1 MLNSKNGENLV
12 FSEKFTK
19 VTKGDTVTF
28 KATKP
33 GHNAEFIPGARIDG
47 RPQAGAIHPGKVAA
61 DKLVATSGQVA
72 IQDGDL
78 PEGGVFVGKAYTAA
92 IISAALRDLA
102 GLT

>member
-1 MLNSKNGENLV
+1 LV
-12 FSEKFTK
+12 PLAQERNA
-19 VTKGDTVTF
+19 DE
-28 KATKP
+28 ANAILERRLDIRLH
-33 GHNAEFIPGARIDG
+33 GHTDARVDG